1 MAGVFNIG
9 SGQSVSVAEIATSF
23 AAAMG
28 RSDLQPEITNKAR
41 TGDIR
46 NCFADI
52 SLARRVLGFHPRR
65 SFDDS
70 FDEMANW
77 VSRQTAIDRVAEAR
91 RELETHG
98 LVA

>member
-1 MAGVFNIG
+1 MSEVA
-9 SGQSVSVAEIATSF
+9 SGF
-23 AAAMG
+23 ASAMG
-28 RSDLQPEITNKAR
+28 RPDLTPDVTGKAR

-52 SLARRVLGFHPRR
+52 GLAREKLGFHPRR
-65 SFDDS
+65 SFEDS
-70 FDEMANW
+70 FDELAEW
-77 VSRQTAIDRVAEAR
+77 VSRQTAVDRVAEAR